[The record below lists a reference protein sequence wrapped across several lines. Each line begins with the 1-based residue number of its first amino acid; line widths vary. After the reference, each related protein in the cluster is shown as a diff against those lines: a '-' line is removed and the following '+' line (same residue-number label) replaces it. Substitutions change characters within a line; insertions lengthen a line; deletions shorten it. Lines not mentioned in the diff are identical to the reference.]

1 MSRSLRSILT
11 ASAGVFLLAGCRGN
25 PSQPTPPPVDPP
37 KISCPAPVSVQSRD
51 GQPTPVVYDL
61 ATATGG
67 APPFIIMCSPASG
80 SAFQIGST
88 PVECVATDQRQR
100 IDRCVFT
107 LVVTEPPRLSLTNFV
122 AFGDS
127 MTAGE
132 VVSAGSVPGVHVLT
146 VVPGAAYP
154 TVLQSALMSRYTAQT
169 ISVAREGRQR
179 EVTEDGRS
187 RLSRVLA
194 DRQYQ
199 VLLLMEGANDLATQ
213 TTASMQR
220 ALFNM
225 RAMVDDAKGRGV
237 AVFLATIPPEN
248 PDACCPRYG
257 SAASWVPLYNDGIR
271 NVAASRNVP
280 LVDLYQA
287 FNGDASTLIDRDGLH
302 PTAAGY
308 QLIAETFFESIK
320 QVLELPPTSIPVGA
334 QAFRPADAGLKPRAT
349 SPTRSMPFFVL
360 PGRR

>member
-1 MSRSLRSILT
+1 V
-11 ASAGVFLLAGCRGN
+11 GVFLLAGCRGN
-25 PSQPTPPPVDPP
+25 PSQPTPPPVPDPP
-37 KISCPAPVSVQSRD
+37 KISCPAPVNVQSRD

-67 APPFIIMCSPASG
+67 ATPIIVMCSPASG

-107 LVVTEPPRLSLTNFV
+107 VVVTEPPKLSLTSFV

-132 VVSAGSVPGVHVLT
+132 VVSEGSVPGFHVLT
-146 VVPGAAYP
+146 IDPGAAYP
-154 TVLQSALMSRYTAQT
+154 TILQSALMSRYTAQT
-169 ISVAREGRQR
+169 ISVANAYQR
-179 EVTEDGRS
+179 GEVTSDGRS

-199 VLLLMEGANDLATQ
+199 VLLLMEGANDLAAQ

-220 ALFNM
+220 ALFNIQS
-225 RAMVDDAKGRGV
+225 MVDYARNRGV

-248 PDACCPRYG
+248 PLACCPRYG
-257 SAASWVPLYNDGIR
+257 SPASWVPPYNDGIR
-271 NVAASRNVP
+271 NVAAARNVP
-280 LVDLYQA
+280 LVDVYQA
-287 FNGDASTLIDRDGLH
+287 FNGDTSTLIDFDGLH
-302 PTAAGY
+302 PTSAGY
-308 QLIAETFFESIK
+308 QLIAETFFASIR
-320 QVLELPPTSIPVGA
+320 QVLEVPPTSIPIVA
-334 QAFRPADAGLKPRAT
+334 QAFTPADAGLKPRAT
-349 SPTRSMPFFVL
+349 SPARSIPFFVL